1 LAPAGVLEMDDP
13 APAFEK
19 RFQNYD
25 EEMRGGLAFASRVDK
40 SKGLATALRFDIHLS
55 RTFRKAID

>member
-1 LAPAGVLEMDDP
+1 MDDP

-19 RFQNYD
+19 RFQTYD
-25 EEMRGGLAFASRVDK
+25 EEMRGGLAFASLVDK

-55 RTFRKAID
+55 RDFRKAID